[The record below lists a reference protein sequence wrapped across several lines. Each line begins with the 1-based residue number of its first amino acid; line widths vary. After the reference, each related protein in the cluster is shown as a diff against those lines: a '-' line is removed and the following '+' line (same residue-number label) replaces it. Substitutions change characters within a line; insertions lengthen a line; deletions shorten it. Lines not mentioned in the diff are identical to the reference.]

1 MAKIK
6 KTSLFLSII
15 LVILLTI
22 SATYYIGF
30 YPKTKVIDINTSSNF
45 NGLTLLDRLSKNDL
59 NLSSK
64 EISLETSLTLSEED
78 LSTMFIGLIKESNNK
93 LSNLIT
99 GLKVDI
105 DENKLNV
112 IFHLKY
118 NGIPLEGHL
127 VFNASAI
134 NDKCVL
140 HYHSGNVGFININ
153 KDLIFS
159 KLRSNDVVTF
169 DKTNGDIILSISNID
184 NIKVKD
190 IQVQDNNIIITIK
203 GSLTLDD
210 LNKLKLN

>member
-1 MAKIK
+1 MAKTK
-6 KTSLFLSII
+6 KTSIFLSII
-15 LVILLTI
+15 LVILLTL

-30 YPKTKVIDINTSSNF
+30 YPKTEVIDINTSSNF
-45 NGLTLLDRLSKNDL
+45 NDLNLLDKLSRNDL

-78 LSTMFIGLIKESNNK
+78 LSSMFIGLIKKSNNK

-99 GLKVDI
+99 GLKVNI
-105 DENKLNV
+105 NENNLNL

-127 VFNASAI
+127 VFTASAE
-134 NDKCVL
+134 NGKCIL
-140 HYHSGNVGFININ
+140 HYDSGNVGFININ

-159 KLRSNDVVTF
+159 KLKSNEFVEF
-169 DKTNGDIILSISNID
+169 DKNTGDITLSISSIN

-190 IQVQDNNIIITIK
+190 IKIQDNNIIITIK
-203 GSLTLDD
+203 GLLTLDD
-210 LNKLKLN
+210 LKKLKLN